1 MICKTASKQR
11 APPKKSQNHL
21 STQKIV
27 KVLQKLRKSP
37 ENTKKSEVNP
47 KQQKI
52 SHCKVFQKIPA
63 QKGKFPH
70 NFPHN
75 RANSRTKPPN
85 SRTRAAEN
93 CPKTGFWAKFAFLA
107 LLVHKHRF
115 SSESVPKRPETAF
128 SDKNCI
134 FCFVSRKLFF
144 FSEFKYFCL
153 AWFWSGFCKF
163 FALENVF
170 AKEQPCFLARLVQQQ
185 SVEGSGVILAFDWR
199 NGSRKSLHCML
210 ASVSPEGQF

>member
-1 MICKTASKQR
+1 MKLLEIPLYPPKKSAAQKICTKRPKLPRKNIICKTASKQR

-107 LLVHKHRF
+107 FLVHKHRF
-115 SSESVPKRPETAF
+115 FSESVPKRPETAF

-134 FCFVSRKLFF
+134 FCFVSRKQFF
-144 FSEFKYFCL
+144 FSEFKYEVVFASFLPLKMFLRKNSRVFWL
-153 AWFWSGFCKF
+153 AWSSNSQ
-163 FALENVF
+163 L
-170 AKEQPCFLARLVQQQ
+170 KEV
-185 SVEGSGVILAFDWR
+185 D
-199 NGSRKSLHCML
+199 
-210 ASVSPEGQF
+210 